1 MISVERGRSTNH
13 HIELQ
18 WDKIIEINAAYNLI
32 RLGPLIL
39 LMLLVPRL
47 RAQPTHPLF
56 RPISIQNGL
65 SQVTIQAIQQ
75 DSKGYMWFGTRYGL
89 NKYDGYEFTTYHH
102 DPIDST
108 SIDDNSI
115 HSLFEDSKQRLW
127 IGTNHSLNYFN
138 RELSTFEHVIP
149 DHPTLNNSE
158 MGAIKRI
165 TEDKK
170 GNLWL
175 ARTNMLQVFN
185 PDTKSVESFLP
196 RDKQGNYLGEIGD
209 LLLDRKG
216 RLWIGCV
223 AGIRLF
229 DPESQQFSNP
239 LDHHSPPKVDNV
251 EFAVRLLEDRSGNLW
266 IGVRGTGLMKYE
278 HHVQQWKQYR
288 HINGAKNTLC
298 SDFINDI
305 IEDNED
311 NIWITSGRG
320 GLNHF
325 DPRTELFTHYSKHN
339 SAQAKLNSNA
349 LNTLYQDHTGGIWI
363 GTWHNGLNYLKEN
376 NPFLH
381 YHKNT
386 KKLSLSSNI
395 VKAITEDKKGN
406 LWVATDDGG
415 GLNYID
421 RIHQKTTFYS
431 LPISKDHMDHGE
443 KNIKSMIKDRDGKLW
458 LGTQNGLFSFAPQTA
473 EWQYFRHDP
482 NDENSLN
489 KGFIKT
495 LLQDYQGNIWIGT
508 RVQGI
513 TKYDPKTQTFTR
525 YAHDLA
531 KYEGFKE
538 ISYLYEDSAGILWI
552 GTDKNGLWRFNPKNE
567 VPTLYEELVK
577 KNPHVKLGINVI
589 HEDHKKRLIVGTY
602 GSGLQIINRQNNTI
616 KIVSEEDG
624 LSGNLV
630 FGILEDG
637 DKLWISTNKGISLY
651 HHEKGVIRNLHQHD
665 GLQANQFL
673 PKSFYKTAAGELC
686 FGGINGLSIFDPSQ
700 LSFDTTDLPLEI
712 TQFSL
717 FKKTMPI
724 GELGNPLKKSISTT
738 DSITLNHRQS
748 VFSFEFAALSYDDP
762 QNNYYAY
769 RLYPYEEQWQIGAN
783 RRYADYSNLPA
794 GEYEF
799 QVKASRSEH
808 QWPSRYK
815 TLQIKILPKPWFSWW
830 AFTLYGL
837 GVIGIFHLYRRFEM
851 ARIRTEN
858 ALQQERFTHQ
868 KEEEVYQSKL
878 QFFMNIT
885 HELRTPLTLM
895 TSPLETLLSK
905 SKDNTHVER
914 TYKMILRNARKLQ
927 SLIDQLLDIRRVEL
941 GEVKLKAAK
950 GDIVYFTKQISASFQ
965 SIAEKKKIDLSF
977 QSKATTIDL
986 WFDWDK
992 MEKILNN
999 LIANGIKYTPIEGQ
1013 VIIAIHEDLM
1023 DDHVSITVA
1032 DNGRGIAKDQLDKI
1046 FKRFYRVEHD
1056 TRETEF
1062 GFGIGLSYTKE
1073 LVELHHGKIK
1083 VDAIENQGSTFSIHL
1098 PLGNGH
1104 LKKEERVQY
1113 SKAGELLSECTT
1125 LDSLISS
1132 LEQPTTEQKS
1142 STILIVDDSKEIRT
1156 YLADFFRSDFT
1167 VLEACNGVEAL
1178 YISKDKQPD
1187 VIISDVMMPKMDGI
1201 AFCHQLKSNLIT
1213 SHIPIILLSALS
1225 AVRHRIKGI
1234 ETGAD
1239 RYIGKPFNIE
1249 LLKAEVLN
1257 LIKSRAQLKQ
1267 RFSATHKLSIS
1278 SFSPSKKDEKFIRE
1292 VIKVIDKHLDDAQF
1306 DKEGLLQKM
1315 HMSHSSMYRKLKS
1328 LTNLSVNGFIKRI
1341 RLNRAMTMLS
1351 DPDMNI
1357 SQVAYK
1363 VGFTDPKYFST
1374 CFKSAFGKNPSE
1386 FKLSLNTDQ
1395 NISVN
1400 GEANPIDDLFS
1411 THSFKIETSRK
1422 VQNKK
1427 QL

>member
-1 MISVERGRSTNH
+1 MVSVEQSGSTNH
-13 HIELQ
+13 RIKRQ
-18 WDKIIEINAAYNLI
+18 WNKTVVTNTAY
-32 RLGPLIL
+32 IL
-39 LMLLVPRL
+39 LFFGQFILLLLLAPHL
-47 RAQPTHPLF
+47 RGQPAHPLF
-56 RPISIQNGL
+56 QPISIQDGL
-65 SQVTIQAIQQ
+65 SQVTVQAIHQ

-89 NKYDGYEFTTYHH
+89 NKYDGYEFITYHH

-127 IGTNHSLNYFN
+127 IGTSHSLNYFN
-138 RELSTFEHVIP
+138 RELSTFERVIP

-165 TEDKK
+165 AEDEQ

-185 PDTKSVESFLP
+185 PETKSVDSFLP
-196 RDKQGNYLGEIGD
+196 KDERGNYLGEIGD

-229 DPESQQFSNP
+229 DPENQQFSNP
-239 LDHHSPPKVDNV
+239 LDHHAPPKVDNV
-251 EFAVRLLEDRSGNLW
+251 EFAVRLLEDHIGNLW

-278 HHVQQWKQYR
+278 HNSQQWKQYR
-288 HINGAKNTLC
+288 HIDGLKNTLC

-305 IEDNED
+305 MEDNEG
-311 NIWITSGRG
+311 NIWIASGRG

-325 DPRTELFTHYSKHN
+325 NPNTALFTHYSKHN
-339 SAQAKLNSNA
+339 SAPNKLISNA
-349 LNTLYQDHTGGIWI
+349 LNVLYQDNTGGIWI
-363 GTWHNGLNYLKEN
+363 GTWHNGLDYLREN

-381 YHKNT
+381 YNKNT
-386 KKLSLSSNI
+386 RSLSLSSNI
-395 VKAITEDKKGN
+395 VKAITEDEKGN

-415 GLNYID
+415 GLNYMD

-431 LPISKDHMDHGE
+431 LPVSKDHKDYGE

-473 EWQYFRHDP
+473 KWQHFRHDP
-482 NDENSLN
+482 KDENSLN
-489 KGFIKT
+489 KGFIRT

-508 RVQGI
+508 RAQGI

-525 YAHDLA
+525 YAHNLA
-531 KYEGFKE
+531 KYEDLKE

-552 GTDKNGLWRFNPKNE
+552 GTDKNGLWRFNPKNNT
-567 VPTLYEELVK
+567 PTLYEELVK
-577 KNPHVKLGINVI
+577 KNPHVKLGIRVV

-602 GSGLQIINRQNNTI
+602 GSGLQIINRKNNTI
-616 KIVSEEDG
+616 KIVSEKDG

-651 HHEKGVIRNLHQHD
+651 HHEKGIIRNLYQHD

-686 FGGINGLSIFDPSQ
+686 FGGINGLSIFNPSE

-717 FKKTMPI
+717 FKKTMSI
-724 GELGNPLKKSISTT
+724 GEPGNPLKKTISTT
-738 DSITLNHRQS
+738 DSISLNHRQS

-762 QNNYYAY
+762 QSNYYAY
-769 RLYPYEEQWQIGAN
+769 RLYPYEEHWQMGGN

-815 TLQIKILPKPWFSWW
+815 TLHIKILPKPWLSWW

-837 GVIGIFHLYRRFEM
+837 GIISILYLYRRFEM
-851 ARIRTEN
+851 ARIHTEN
-858 ALQQERFTHQ
+858 VLQQERFTHQ

-905 SKDNTHVER
+905 SKHNTQVER

-950 GDIVYFTKQISASFQ
+950 GDIVYFTKQISSSFQ
-965 SIAEKKKIDLSF
+965 PIAEKKKIDLSF
-977 QSKATTIDL
+977 QSKATAIDL

-999 LIANGIKYTPIEGQ
+999 LISNGLKYTPIEGQ
-1013 VIIAIHEDLM
+1013 VSVAIHEDM
-1023 DDHVSITVA
+1023 IDNHVSITVE
-1032 DNGRGIAKDQLDKI
+1032 DNGRGMTQDQLAKI
-1046 FKRFYRVEHD
+1046 FDRFYRVEHG
-1056 TRETEF
+1056 TTETEF

-1073 LVELHHGKIK
+1073 LVELHHGKIE

-1098 PLGNGH
+1098 PLGDEH
-1104 LKKEERVQY
+1104 LRKEERLQY
-1113 SKAGELLSECTT
+1113 SKIGVLLSECTT
-1125 LDSLISS
+1125 LDNPIANI
-1132 LEQPTTEQKS
+1132 EQPATGQQS
-1142 STILIVDDSKEIRT
+1142 STLLIVDDSKEIRT
-1156 YLADFFRSDFT
+1156 YLADFFRTDFN

-1178 YISKDKQPD
+1178 YLSKDRQPD

-1225 AVRHRIKGI
+1225 AVQHQIKGI
-1234 ETGAD
+1234 EVGAD
-1239 RYIGKPFNIE
+1239 SYMGKPFNID
-1249 LLKAEVLN
+1249 LLRAEVLN
-1257 LIKSRAQLKQ
+1257 LIKSRIQLKQ
-1267 RFSATHKLSIS
+1267 RFSANHKLSIS
-1278 SFSPSKKDEKFIRE
+1278 SFSPSKKDEQFIRE
-1292 VIKVIDKHLDDAQF
+1292 VIRVIDNHLDNAQF
-1306 DKEGLLQKM
+1306 DKEDLLQEM

-1374 CFKSAFGKNPSE
+1374 CFKLAFGKSPSE
-1386 FKLSLNTDQ
+1386 FKSSLNTDPS
-1395 NISVN
+1395 IPLN
-1400 GEANPIDDLFS
+1400 GEANPLDDLFS
-1411 THSFKIETSRK
+1411 AHSFKTDASSEI
-1422 VQNKK
+1422 QNKH
-1427 QL
+1427 